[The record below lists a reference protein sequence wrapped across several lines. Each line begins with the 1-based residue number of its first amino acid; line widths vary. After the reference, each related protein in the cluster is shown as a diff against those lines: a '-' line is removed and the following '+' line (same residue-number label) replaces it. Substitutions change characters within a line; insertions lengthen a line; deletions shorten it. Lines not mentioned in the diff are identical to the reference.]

1 MVEKHNKYSIRK
13 LSVGAVSVLSGASFL
28 AVNGKTDVDGNINSS
43 VNTIKQENSG
53 NNISND
59 VNKETAKENTTN
71 IVDNSKIVENTSDAN
86 TISKHD
92 NTPQSNSQT
101 KALANNIASAKK

>member
-1 MVEKHNKYSIRK
+1 MIDSRGIIALYI
-13 LSVGAVSVLSGASFL
+13 
-28 AVNGKTDVDGNINSS
+28 DV
-43 VNTIKQENSG
+43 K

-92 NTPQSNSQT
+92 NMPQSNSQT
-101 KALANNIASAKK
+101 KALANNIASAKKVNTSKNPKRFIKSLRRYI